1 MQIIRK
7 MPAEN
12 GAYPPLQDWSGLIAP
27 AGYYRWPDGLDTQVF
42 QNYNGFV
49 VLTVVRGVV
58 QSYQPDVEAWEAWKA
73 TLPPE
78 PEPEPGGN
86 LEARVTNLET
96 AISDGLNLYKGDLG
110 NG

>member
-1 MQIIRK
+1 MRIIRK

-27 AGYYRWPDGLDTQVF
+27 AGYYRWPDGLDAQTF
-42 QNYNGFV
+42 QDYNGFV
-49 VLTVVRGVV
+49 VLTAVRGMV

-78 PEPEPGGN
+78 PEPEPGGD